1 MYGAR
6 EVIGIT
12 IGFVLR
18 IGVPVGITLL
28 AVYGLR
34 RLDRVWQREA
44 ERLQAEL
51 DVTEQLGMVL
61 PCWEIMGCD
70 PKDRADCTA
79 FRDREKPCWQTFREE
94 TGRLKEE
101 CLACQLFR
109 NATVLVSTKEL
120 GEEDY

>member
-1 MYGAR
+1 MDGAR
-6 EVIGIT
+6 EVIGVA

-18 IGVPVGITLL
+18 IGIPVGITLMV
-28 AVYGLR
+28 VYVLR
-34 RLDRVWQREA
+34 RLDRVWQRDA
-44 ERLQAEL
+44 ERLLAEL

-61 PCWEIMGCD
+61 PCWEIMDCD
-70 PKDRADCTA
+70 PKNRADCPA
-79 FRDREKPCWQTFREE
+79 YQDREKPCWQTFRED

-109 NATVLVSTKEL
+109 NATVLVSRREM